1 MIVSE
6 TKPIGEILEMVK
18 AHRKLLVVGCGGC
31 ATVCFS
37 GGESEVKTVANLLRI
52 AFLKAGR
59 GLEIIEDTV
68 LRQCEFEYAD
78 QMAAKAKAEGVE
90 AILSLGC
97 GVGVNFLATK
107 LGPIPIYP
115 GVNTEFFGAAIEHG
129 VWAELCSGCGDCLV
143 HLTGGICPV
152 TRCTKSLMNGPCGG
166 TTDDGKCE
174 IGPEVECGWALI
186 IKRLKELGQMDRIG
200 KVIPPRDWS
209 ASRHGGPRKIKKDL
223 KLEVGSGKAPSA
235 LEKDLRSSK

>member
-1 MIVSE
+1 MIISE
-6 TKPIGEILEMVK
+6 TKPIGEILDFVRDYK
-18 AHRKLLVVGCGGC
+18 KILIVGCGGC
-31 ATVCFS
+31 ATVCFA

-52 AFLKAGR
+52 AFLKQSRAV
-59 GLEIIEDTV
+59 EIIEDCA
-68 LRQCEFEYAD
+68 LRQCEYEFAD
-78 QMAAKAKAEGVE
+78 KIVEKAKAEGVD
-90 AILSLGC
+90 AILSLAC

-115 GVNTEFFGAAIEHG
+115 GVNTEFFGAAVEHG
-129 VWAELCSGCGDCLV
+129 FWVELCSGCGDCML

-166 TTDDGKCE
+166 TTKEGKCE

-186 IKRLKELGQMDRIG
+186 IKRLKEIGQMDRIG

-209 ASRHGGPRKIKKDL
+209 SSRHGGPRRLRKDL
-223 KLEVGSGKAPSA
+223 KLETEAAKPPSA
-235 LEKDLRSSK
+235 LEKNLRSSK